1 VCANQSRNEDTPPT
15 PLRSNHTNIEL
26 LTLVLTF
33 GKDGERSSHGGRTGP
48 RTTISRVS
56 YRESTYARLK
66 EWNQLPMNMAVFLMA
81 VLLYACGH
89 GAACCAALTVDAHH
103 DAQILNM
110 ISNIELMIVVL
121 ILTRVTC
128 GHSQPHAGE
137 RTSCPSHTRQS

>member
-1 VCANQSRNEDTPPT
+1 VRINPETRHSPYPFEVKSHEHRTANTS
-15 PLRSNHTNIEL
+15 TNFWKGRR
-26 LTLVLTF
+26 T
-33 GKDGERSSHGGRTGP
+33 SSHGGRTGP
-48 RTTISRVS
+48 RTTILRVS

-89 GAACCAALTVDAHH
+89 GAACCAALTVDA
-103 DAQILNM
+103 QILNM

-128 GHSQPHAGE
+128 GHSQRHAGE